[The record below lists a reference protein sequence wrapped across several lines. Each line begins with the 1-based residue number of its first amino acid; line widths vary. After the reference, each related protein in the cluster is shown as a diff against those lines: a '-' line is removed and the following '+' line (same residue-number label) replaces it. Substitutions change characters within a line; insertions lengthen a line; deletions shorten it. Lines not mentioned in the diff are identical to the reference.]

1 MSKNQRNNLSRP
13 FLALGLVL
21 AGSAAAGTIW
31 FATPSLQRVETLIL
45 GWLLVAFTFT
55 YSYRPLRESVYG
67 RLVSSLFIMLL
78 ATFFYLRGSRGPL
91 MPFGLFA
98 LALAAFCYQL
108 YRLGDGGT
116 RRSQVS

>member
-1 MSKNQRNNLSRP
+1 MAKTQRNDLSRP
-13 FLALGLVL
+13 FFVLGLVL
-21 AGSAAAGTIW
+21 AGGVAAGTVWYSTASI
-31 FATPSLQRVETLIL
+31 QRAETLAF

-67 RLVSSLFIMLL
+67 RLVSSLFVMLF

-91 MPFGLFA
+91 VPFGLFA
-98 LALAAFCYQL
+98 LALAAFSYQL
-108 YRLGDGGT
+108 YRLGDDET

>member
-67 RLVSSLFIMLL
+67 RLVSSLFIMLF
-78 ATFFYLRGSRGPL
+78 AAFFYLHGNRGSL
-91 MPFGLFA
+91 VPFGLFA
-98 LALAAFCYQL
+98 LALTAFCYQL
-108 YRLGDGGT
+108 YRLWDGEN
-116 RRSQVS
+116 RHNRAS